1 MTTFGALVRRNGVH
15 WADKEAFVEFDRKL
29 TWRELDRRTDALG
42 HAYRALGVARGD
54 RVAVLSHDA
63 IEVPETFL
71 AAAKVGAIRVGL
83 NPRLA
88 AAELAALLRDCEPRL
103 LICSGGHRRLVGL
116 ATSQLADMKSLPAL
130 IGFARDHG
138 AALDYEE
145 LIDRHRRDGVLDQT
159 PHEHVMIAYTS
170 GSTGLPKGAIYPH
183 DKFLR
188 TILYTAMNEGLVHD
202 SVWLQAMPAAGVPMM
217 HMLRNIFVAATC
229 VIVGPWH
236 AERALTLID
245 RYRATHCV
253 LVPTMLAQLLTVPNF
268 DKYDVSSMKLLG

>member
-1 MTTFGALVRRNGVH
+1 
-15 WADKEAFVEFDRKL
+15 
-29 TWRELDRRTDALG
+29 
-42 HAYRALGVARGD
+42 GVARGD

-103 LICSGGHRRLVGL
+103 LICSGEHRRLVGL
-116 ATSQLADMKSLPAL
+116 ATSPLADMTVLPPL
-130 IGFARDHG
+130 IGLARDHG

-217 HMLRNIFVAATC
+217 HMLRNIFVAATSI
-229 VIVGPWH
+229 IVGPWH
-236 AERALTLID
+236 AELALTLID
-245 RYRATHCV
+245 RHRATNCV
-253 LVPTMLAQLLTVPNF
+253 LVPTMLAALLTVSNF
-268 DKYDVSSMKLLG
+268 EKYDVSSMKLLGYGASPLPPATIREALLRFRCPFLQMYGTTELLGMSN

>member
-1 MTTFGALVRRNGVH
+1 MTTFGALTRRNGAH
-15 WADKEAFVEFDRKL
+15 WPGKDAFVEIDRKV
-29 TWRELDRRTDALG
+29 TWGELNRRTDALG
-42 HAYRALGVARGD
+42 HAYRALGVSHGD

-88 AAELAALLRDCEPRL
+88 AAEIAALIRDCEPRL
-103 LICSGGHRRLVGL
+103 LLYSGEHQHLVGL
-116 ATSQLADMKSLPAL
+116 ATSQLRDVRTPPLL
-130 IGFARDHG
+130 VGFAAGHG
-138 AALDYEE
+138 ASFDYED
-145 LIDRHRRDGVLDQT
+145 LIARHGRDGVLEQT

-217 HMLRNIFVAATC
+217 HSQNEAIRSINDQWDSFYNAMLNKEVHDLFWSYVRSEEPFTSVVC
-229 VIVGPWH
+229 
-236 AERALTLID
+236 
-245 RYRATHCV
+245 
-253 LVPTMLAQLLTVPNF
+253 
-268 DKYDVSSMKLLG
+268 SSAVFAMPVTSS